1 MTTAIILLL
10 VFFISLFLS
19 VPVAAALGVAT
30 AISLLI
36 DGIPLFMLVQ
46 KMMTQINTFTI
57 MSILFFVLAGE
68 IMCKGTMTEK
78 LINFS
83 EALVGYISGGL
94 AITAGVAAAFFSALS
109 GSSAATCASIGSI
122 MIERMTKRGYPKGF
136 TAGVIAS
143 AGITGIVIP
152 PSVTLVVYGVVTGTS
167 VRKLFMGGII
177 PGLIMAGAM
186 CVVSYFISKKE
197 GYGKVQ
203 NFNLRHLWSCL
214 KKGIFVLAMPIIVLG
229 GIYWGIVTP
238 NEAAVVAAV
247 YAYVITKFIDKA
259 LPWRVMKQVLLKAI
273 VNTAVVIFVMQMA
286 AGFSWVLTNARIP
299 HMLGELSA
307 SIGDNSVVFLI
318 LINLLL
324 LIAGM
329 LITGSGAVSI
339 LAPILLPVAVGY
351 GIDPVFLGVLMIV
364 NLAIG
369 YITPPVGVD
378 LFIVSSIANVTIEEV
393 IKNIIPYL
401 IVLLIV
407 LIIITFTPSI
417 SLFLPNMIK

>member
-1 MTTAIILLL
+1 MTALILLG
-10 VFFISLFLS
+10 VFAVTLFLS

-30 AISLLI
+30 AVSLSL
-36 DGIPLFMLVQ
+36 DGIPLFMMVQ
-46 KMMTQINTFTI
+46 RMMTQINTFTI
-57 MSILFFVLAGE
+57 MAILFFVLSGE

-78 LINFS
+78 LVNFS
-83 EALVGYISGGL
+83 EALVGHISGGL

-109 GSSAATCASIGSI
+109 GSSAATCASIGTI
-122 MIERMTKRGYPKGF
+122 MIEKMSQRGYPKGYSS
-136 TAGVIAS
+136 GVIAS

-167 VRKLFMGGII
+167 VRKLFAAGIV
-177 PGLIMAGAM
+177 PGIVMAGAM
-186 CVVSYFISKKE
+186 CVLSYFISKKK
-197 GYGKVQ
+197 GYGTVQKFDLNKVW
-203 NFNLRHLWSCL
+203 FTF

-229 GIYWGIVTP
+229 GIYSGIVTP
-238 NEAAVVAAV
+238 NEASVIAAV
-247 YAYVITKFIDKA
+247 YAYFVTKFIDKA
-259 LPWRVMKQVLLKAI
+259 LPWKVMKKVLIKSI
-273 VNTAVVIFVMQMA
+273 VNTTVVIFVIQMA

-307 SIGDNSVVFLI
+307 SIGDNSIVFLI
-318 LINLLL
+318 LVNILL

-351 GIDPVFLGVLMIV
+351 GIDPVFLGALMIV

-378 LFIVSSIANVTIEEV
+378 LYIVSSIGKVSVESV

-401 IVLLIV
+401 ILLLII
-407 LIIITFTPSI
+407 LMFITYTPAI
-417 SLFLPNMIK
+417 TLFLPNMIN